1 MRQGSAASLSRISAR
16 DWIFLAAAGVIA
28 YGGRTLFSLG
38 FAHDDWV
45 LLHHMAPETSM
56 KGRMSALVSSSSA
69 IVFRPAEIPYFAFLD
84 TAFGVAP
91 LGWQCVALAL
101 QVALAGSFMSLLMK
115 QGKGRAVSLTAAFLL
130 LGWPAKDATAFW
142 PIASVCAASAALT
155 LTALNLHWNFV
166 RLGGAWR
173 RAGSAACLIGALGLY
188 DQPVLLFPMWLVV
201 PAEGEEKARRA
212 SGFYWAAAAAIACA
226 SYQRLLVPWL
236 FSIPHNKEMSM
247 SLAHGAWVYLA
258 GANANAG
265 PRLLAFS
272 VKAAARTIV
281 SQPALALSAVALVW
295 ASRRGR
301 AEGDEFSPRLIVWG
315 GAFIALGYLPLV
327 FSSYSP
333 GPLDHMNRL
342 NLLPAVGIVAVLS
355 GLSGLERKM
364 GAALAVAAGAAL
376 LAHANFA
383 GIWAES
389 YRRQLAVKEALI
401 AGAPR
406 LKDASGLLL
415 RLPERYVAGKAPV
428 FDAHWDISA
437 ALALWTGLALDAD
450 VVRPDTRFEAG
461 KVVRPNGRTM
471 PRPGLYL
478 LDMAGGTLGPLAD
491 FRGDPADPTATRA
504 SGP

>member
-1 MRQGSAASLSRISAR
+1 M
-16 DWIFLAAAGVIA
+16 VA
-28 YGGRTLFSLG
+28 YGGRTLFHLG

-45 LLHHMAPETSM
+45 LLHHMAPAATL
-56 KGRMSALVSSSSA
+56 KARMTAIVSGAPS
-69 IVFRPAEIPYFAFLD
+69 IVFRPAEIPYFALLD
-84 TAFGVAP
+84 TAFGAAP

-101 QVALAGSFMSLLMK
+101 QVALAGSFMSLLSK
-115 QGKGRAVSLTAAFLL
+115 QGAGRTTSLAAAFLL

-155 LTALNLHWNFV
+155 LTALNLHWDFV
-166 RLGGAWR
+166 RRGGAWR
-173 RAGSAACLIGALGLY
+173 RAGSTACLLGALSLY
-188 DQPVLLFPMWLVV
+188 DQPILLFPMWLLV
-201 PAEGEEKARRA
+201 PASGEERTRRT
-212 SGFYWAAAAAIACA
+212 SGFSWALAAAVACA
-226 SYQRLLVPWL
+226 AYQRLLAPWL
-236 FSIPHNKEMSM
+236 LTLPHNKAMSL

-258 GANANAG
+258 GANANLG

-272 VKAAARTIV
+272 AKSAAHTIV
-281 SQPALALSAVALVW
+281 SQPGLALAAAALLW

-301 AEGDEFSPRLIVWG
+301 TDESGAPPRLVAWG
-315 GAFIALGYLPLV
+315 AAFAALGYLPLV

-333 GPLDHMNRL
+333 GPVDHMNRL
-342 NLLPAVGIVAVLS
+342 NLLPAAGIVAALA
-355 GLSGLERKM
+355 GLSGLGRKG
-364 GAALAVAAGAAL
+364 GAALAVAAGAAV
-376 LAHANFA
+376 LAHAGFA

-389 YRRQLAVKEALI
+389 YRRQLAIRDALI

-428 FDAHWDISA
+428 FDAHWDVSA

-450 VVRPDTRFEAG
+450 VVRPDTRFE
-461 KVVRPNGRTM
+461 KERVVRANGRTM

-478 LDMAGGTLGPLAD
+478 LDMAGGTLGPLDD
-491 FRGDPADPTATRA
+491 FRGDPADPTVKPA